1 MRKYL
6 FASLAIAALMPAQ
19 AMADSVFDGSWKL
32 DINKVQMPKKP
43 DVYLLQDGMYACKTC
58 APAID
63 VKADG
68 TDQKVTGHP
77 YYNTVA
83 IKVVDDHAIQETDKK
98 DGKVVTTSTTTIAP
112 DGKTGTFEFNDTSD
126 SNAGA
131 VTGKGTITRVAA
143 GPAGSHA
150 VSGSWITSGFAGV
163 SDNALTTTYKVAGKS
178 LSMTSGTGQSY
189 TAAMDGTDSPYKG
202 DPGVTSVSVKAMGAN
217 AFQETDKRDGKAINI
232 AKVSVAADGKTM
244 TITVH
249 DKLRGTTSTFVAMKQ

>member
-6 FASLAIAALMPAQ
+6 FAGVAAMTLVSAQ
-19 AMADSVFDGSWKL
+19 AMADSAFDGSWKL
-32 DINKVQMPKKP
+32 DITRVHMPKKP

-77 YYNTVA
+77 YYDTVA
-83 IKVVDDHAIQETDKK
+83 IKVVDDHTIQETDKK
-98 DGKVVTTSTTTIAP
+98 DGKVVTTSTVTIAP
-112 DGKTGTFEFNDTSD
+112 DGKTGTFEFSDTSD
-126 SNAGA
+126 SNSGA
-131 VTGKGTITRVAA
+131 VNGKGTITRVAA

-163 SDNALTTTYKVAGKS
+163 SDNALTTTYKVVGNS
-178 LSMTSGTGQSY
+178 LSMTSGTGQAY
-189 TAAMDGTDSPYKG
+189 TAPMDGADSPYKG

-217 AFQETDKRDGKAINI
+217 AFQETDKRNGKAVSI
-232 AKVSVAADGKTM
+232 AKITVSADGKTM

-249 DKLRGTTSTFVAMKQ
+249 DKLRGTTSSFVAMKQ